1 MQADFYIINLK
12 RIIES
17 QQEDFA
23 SKYPLHLREQAG
35 SEKCLHFNIREAR
48 IPEAWPPLLPWGQV
62 LEQRL

>member
-35 SEKCLHFNIREAR
+35 SEKCLHFNIRR
-48 IPEAWPPLLPWGQV
+48 NT
-62 LEQRL
+62 